1 MFLARSAALML
12 AVGLVASPVAAL
24 FCAEGDAAAM
34 ACCREDM
41 SQCNQPGKTDDCCR
55 TSPGVSRDQGALPA
69 LKSGLNAPSLDSHAA
84 LLPQSALADQAG
96 FLVLAHAPHSVPTPQ
111 ASPPRSPILR
121 V

>member
-1 MFLARSAALML
+1 MFGARFLTSLLMGGLA
-12 AVGLVASPVAAL
+12 ASPVAAL
-24 FCAEGDAAAM
+24 YCSEGDAAAM

-55 TSPGVSRDQGALPA
+55 TSPDESREHGALPA
-69 LKSGLNAPSLDSHAA
+69 LKADLKAPTLNALAVLPLGPELAQRPGIVA
-84 LLPQSALADQAG
+84 LGRVQQDVSTG
-96 FLVLAHAPHSVPTPQ
+96 R